1 MARPKKFDYDS
12 DDFYDEIL
20 ALAMQGLNDAEI
32 ADALGD
38 KFGKSLDPETFNCMK
53 NGNYINWTKEENERR
68 SARFIKVLARGRR
81 KTTSLVRGAY
91 LKAALGGKKVKSKTV
106 VRRRLKIDGA
116 YTEDE
121 EIQTSETETE
131 MPYNIQALATW
142 LYHHDPEWRK
152 VQRNQD
158 TEASE
163 VPTDVKKGIDID
175 AWIKKEVEQ
184 G

>member
-32 ADALGD
+32 ADALQD
-38 KFGKSLDPETFNCMK
+38 KFGQSLDPETFNCMK
-53 NGNYINWTKEENERR
+53 NGNYINWTEEENETR
-68 SARFIKVLARGRR
+68 SARLIKVLARGRR

-91 LKAALGGKKVKSKTV
+91 LKAALGGKKVKTKTT
-106 VRRRLKIDGA
+106 VRRRLRIDGV
-116 YTEDE
+116 YTDDE

-131 MPYNIQALATW
+131 MPYNVQALATW

-152 VQRNQD
+152 VQRKQD
-158 TEASE
+158 TEASDIP
-163 VPTDVKKGIDID
+163 VNVKKGINVD
-175 AWIKKEVEQ
+175 AWIKEQVE
-184 G
+184 

>member
-32 ADALGD
+32 ADALQD
-38 KFGKSLDPETFNCMK
+38 KFGQSLDPETFNCMK
-53 NGNYINWTKEENERR
+53 NGNYINWTEEENETR
-68 SARFIKVLARGRR
+68 SARLIKVLARGRR

-91 LKAALGGKKVKSKTV
+91 LKAALGGKKVKTKTT
-106 VRRRLKIDGA
+106 VRRRLRIAGV
-116 YTEDE
+116 YTDDE

-131 MPYNIQALATW
+131 MPYNVQALATW

-152 VQRNQD
+152 VQRKQD
-158 TEASE
+158 TEASDIP
-163 VPTDVKKGIDID
+163 VNVKKGINVD
-175 AWIKKEVEQ
+175 AWIKEQVE
-184 G
+184 

>member
-38 KFGKSLDPETFNCMK
+38 KFGETLSPEVFNTMK
-53 NGNYINWTKEENERR
+53 NGNYAQWSDEENKRR
-68 SARFIKVLARGRR
+68 SERLNKVLARGRR

-91 LKAALGGKKVKSKTV
+91 LKAALGGKKVKTRTV
-106 VRRRLKIDGA
+106 VRRKLRVDGK
-116 YTEDE
+116 YTDDE

-131 MPYNIQALATW
+131 MPYNVQALATW

-152 VQRNQD
+152 VQRKQD
-158 TEASE
+158 TDASDI
-163 VPTDVKKGIDID
+163 PTDVKKGVDID
-175 AWIKKEVEQ
+175 AWIKKEVES
-184 G
+184 